1 LAVLILARP
10 AMAAVAVEAAVAEGA
25 EAEEGAAVAVELL
38 SARHHQ

>member
-25 EAEEGAAVAVELL
+25 EEGAAVAVELL